1 MAWQPATTGRTSTR
15 CVPPSIGNHAWLTGA
30 LINAIQVAKAVIDIG
45 QQSAMNLVEK
55 ACETVK
61 LALDAQADENS
72 IDPQE
77 VLIGLN
83 TVIGIIGEIVPFIP
97 TGVAEA
103 KAISDWLTSFT
114 DNDFTRFLDLAAT
127 HAAHL
132 DKQHLRG
139 SDPDALFASIDESV
153 EEILAGNWKGWD
165 KLESEHTYPAYQT
178 LAVREGTMFPLVP
191 DIADGDVPPGDF
203 YHPSSDQYE

>member
-1 MAWQPATTGRTSTR
+1 M
-15 CVPPSIGNHAWLTGA
+15 
-30 LINAIQVAKAVIDIG
+30 
-45 QQSAMNLVEK
+45 
-55 ACETVK
+55 
-61 LALDAQADENS
+61 
-72 IDPQE
+72 
-77 VLIGLN
+77 LIGLN

-178 LAVREGTMFPLVP
+178 LAAGRERCSRWSPTSRT
-191 DIADGDVPPGDF
+191 ATCPPGTSTTRPATSTSEVSPPSEVPA
-203 YHPSSDQYE
+203 HPRRDRP